1 MQLIFGKG
9 DILVT
14 EAGNSEQRHIL
25 MEMGRGSGEVGAKNL
40 QYPDRQEGGEVQP
53 EDLENAT
60 CTLTFDNPVS
70 LGVVLEKALVGMVAF
85 RRAGRTLG
93 EANADLGLSLRE
105 LCHELLGMKDEVAE
119 EI

>member
-14 EAGNSEQRHIL
+14 GCGDGKHQHIV
-25 MEMGRGSGEVGAKNL
+25 MEVGRGSGEVGTLNL
-40 QYPDRQEGGEVQP
+40 QHPDRQVGGVVSP

-70 LGVVLEKALVGMVAF
+70 LGVVLEKALAGMINF
-85 RRAGRTLG
+85 RERGRVIG
-93 EANADLGLSLRE
+93 EEHAYLGLSIRE
-105 LCHELLGMKDEVAE
+105 LCQELLGMNDGE
-119 EI
+119 

>member
-14 EAGNSEQRHIL
+14 ECGNSEQRHIL

-40 QYPDRQEGGEVQP
+40 QHLDRQVGAEVQA
-53 EDLENAT
+53 EDLESAT

-85 RRAGRTLG
+85 RRAGRTIG
-93 EANADLGLSLRE
+93 EENADLGLSLRE
-105 LCHELLGMKDEVAE
+105 LCQELLGMKDESTE
-119 EI
+119 